1 MRYILLLL
9 SLSIGLHI
17 QAQTITSF
25 PADPAA
31 FLKELDNFMNATK
44 RDDAKVVTEKFMA
57 LNKAGKITPDMITKV
72 IENGNAMLA
81 SKLRAAPHFVDYLTA
96 VNLYAESGTTGDV
109 FGKWS
114 GILNDVIKLQ
124 RKGSSK
130 EFTQYID
137 FSVGLF
143 KENAFYFTKSKMWK
157 ASSKVYELGFA
168 NEKPFVKF
176 ANTDIM
182 GISSADTVFVFGTS
196 GTYYP
201 LDELW
206 EGDKGKVNWVKVGL
220 PADQVYAEL
229 KGYKIPMDKADY
241 TVDSVTFYNKTYFD
255 FGLQGSFKDRL
266 TAQKSMTG
274 FPNFVSYRK
283 DLPIKNLGPNIQYL
297 GGFAMEGSQIVGGG
311 DSLNKATLI
320 FTQDNGRKSVEVKSS
335 YIVIKTN
342 DELTANS
349 AEVSIFVGKDSIYHP
364 GLTIKYKMQKRELAF
379 YTGDDGVAASAF
391 YDSYHRHEFNAEAI
405 VWNLNEPNLQI
416 KMMSGAGKNPMA
428 VTSYDYFR
436 KGELEVYQGAM
447 DFNPISLI
455 KIYCDETNSR
465 DFYAESLAKRMNKS
479 YTTNTIIRLLYKLVE
494 DGFIYYDKI
503 TDVVTVKDKVFNYV
517 LSNADKIDHDVIKF
531 NSYSTKNNATLSLD
545 TFDMTVTGVSMIVL
559 SDSQDVRIFPGDS
572 IDLRLQKGQDM
583 AFSNIVMAGI
593 VDFVG
598 EGFFFEY
605 DSFKIDLTDLAA
617 ATINVPTGERDKD
630 GDGIFIPLRSKIEG
644 LTGYLNI
651 AQPNNKAGMKPA
663 ANYPIFTN
671 RKKSYVYYSQD
682 TIHYGAYTRDSFF
695 FELDPFQLDS
705 LISFNPYQTDLGGRL
720 YSHSIFPT
728 FDEKLKIQDDLSLGF
743 HRVTPAK
750 GFALYKGKGTYTD
763 SIMLSNTGL
772 RGKGKVDYLFTS
784 FNSQDILFF
793 PDSLDAITD
802 SFNMKKTTYKG
813 FTYPLVAGFD
823 NAIHWI
829 PYGDSMYIKMRTVPF
844 VMYEEGSS
852 LKGNLLLTDK
862 GLKGDGR
869 FEFKEAVLASTQFNF
884 QSESMSSDTMSM
896 QIKSIGD
903 DRVTF
908 NTPNVSGNVDFV
920 KRQGQFKANDLN
932 IPTDFSNN
940 YYKTE
945 INEFFWDMDKNILD
959 FKAPPGSEGATFVS
973 TKSDQDSLKFLGK
986 RGIFDMTSSIIEVTG
1001 VPEVRVADA
1010 SIIPD
1015 SGKVVIE
1022 PGGLLRKLTNAVV
1035 IADTANK
1042 SHRLY
1047 KADLIIES
1055 KKSYKGSGLYDYTYG
1070 KTKPQP
1076 IFFSNIQVKDETGKR
1091 KRVFLKTYADTDI
1104 PDTTGFMLNDGFAF
1118 KGKAKLEAE
1127 LKNLMFDGFGKLTL
1141 LDPRLGEQYWFTFV
1155 DSIDPNNAIIHYDKV
1170 YSDKQDTLTVG
1181 IYYDPLDTVSFYPT
1195 LMQPMH
1201 NPNDF
1206 PTLQVKGVAKYDDLV
1221 KIYRFG
1227 NEERLDN
1234 KSAFGTTLTYDT
1246 KNQLVKGEGKMNF
1259 PLNFNPLKLITSG
1272 NVVHR
1277 IDSNK
1282 FEFTTT
1288 IGLDLIMDKALLEMF
1303 ARDVIAFS
1311 FDKPNA
1317 DYSADFFENSLS
1329 NLMDKN
1335 KAKKTIDDMRKTGV
1349 FEKPKELNT
1358 SLVISNVK
1366 LIYDEYY
1373 QIFRSEGPITV
1384 SYIGEAGVH
1393 KQLTGYIEFGMR
1405 QNNDFFNIY
1414 FESTFDDWYFL
1425 TYNNKTLQIASS
1437 KEDFN
1442 KLLAVIPAE
1451 KRQVKQP
1458 NNSFYFY
1465 TISNFGAMQ
1474 AFIDRMNKIASGV
1487 RVDLDLFPSD
1497 EEMLEDELDEL
1508 RRQLLEEELM
1518 NVPDD
1523 EEPIYEEEGDAP
1535 NYVDPRPKD
1544 NTPPPADLEEP
1555 SDEEEPK
1562 GEDPSDVE
1570 PTDEEPVTPDPK
1582 KDKKK
1587 KSKEEAPEEGTEP
1600 DGEGAGTEAEPAKEE
1615 NTVPAE
1621 ILEWEQNQGKKKK
1634 KKDE

>member
-1 MRYILLLL
+1 MRYLLLLL
-9 SLSIGLHI
+9 SLSLGLSS

-31 FLKELDNFMNATK
+31 FIKELDNFMNATK
-44 RDDAKVVTEKFMA
+44 RDDAKAVTSQFLA
-57 LNKAGKITPDMITKV
+57 LHKAGKISPDMMAKV

-81 SKLRAAPHFVDYLTA
+81 HKLRAAPHFVDYLTA
-96 VNLYAESGTTGDV
+96 VNTYAESGTAGDV
-109 FGKWS
+109 FSKWS
-114 GILNDVIKLQ
+114 GILNEVIKIQ

-130 EFTQYID
+130 EFGQYID
-137 FSVGLF
+137 FSIGLF
-143 KENAFYFTKSKMWK
+143 KENAFYLTKSKKWK
-157 ASSKVYELGFA
+157 ATSKSYELGFA
-168 NEKPFVKF
+168 NERPFIKF
-176 ANTDIM
+176 ASTDIL
-182 GISSADTVFVFGTS
+182 GISSADTVFVFATS

-201 LDELW
+201 LDEIW
-206 EGDKGKVNWVKVGL
+206 EGNKGKVNWEKVGL

-229 KGYKIPMDKADY
+229 KSYSIPMNKADY
-241 TVDSVTFYNKTYFD
+241 TVDSVTFYNKAYFD
-255 FGLQGSFKDRL
+255 FALQGAFKDRL

-274 FPNFVSYRK
+274 FPNFISYRK

-311 DSLNKATLI
+311 DSINKAKLI
-320 FTQDNGRKSVEVKSS
+320 FSQDNGRKAVEVKSS

-342 DELTANS
+342 DELTANN
-349 AEVSIFVGKDSIYHP
+349 AEVSIFVGKDSVYHP
-364 GLTIKYKMQKRELAF
+364 GLTIKYKMGKRELAF
-379 YTGDDGVAASAF
+379 YTGKDGVSASAF

-405 VWNLNEPNLQI
+405 LWNLDEPHLQI
-416 KMMSGAGKNPMA
+416 KMMSGAGKNPMV

-455 KIYCDETNSR
+455 KIYCDEINSR

-479 YTTNTIIRLLYKLVE
+479 YTENTIIRLLYKLVE
-494 DGFIYYDKI
+494 DGFIYYDKP
-503 TDVVTVKDKVFNYV
+503 TGVVTVKDKVFNYV

-531 NSYSTKNNATLSLD
+531 HSYATKNNATLSLD

-559 SDSQDVRIFPGDS
+559 SDSQDVRIFPGDTTD
-572 IDLRLQKGQDM
+572 IRLRKGQDI
-583 AFSNIVMAGI
+583 AFSNIVIAGI

-598 EGFFFEY
+598 EGFYFDY

-630 GDGIFIPLRSKIEG
+630 GDAIFVPLRSKIEG

-651 AQPNNKAGMKPA
+651 SQPDNKSGKKPA
-663 ANYPIFTN
+663 TNYPIFTN

-682 TIHYGAYTRDSFF
+682 SIHGGAYIRSGFF

-705 LISFNPYQTDLGGRL
+705 LITFNPYQSDLGGRL
-720 YSHSIFPT
+720 YSANIFPT
-728 FDEKLKIQDDLSLGF
+728 FDEQLKIQEDLSLGF
-743 HRVTPAK
+743 QRVTPAK
-750 GFALYKGKGTYTD
+750 GFELYKGKGTYTD

-813 FTYPLVAGFD
+813 FTYPMVQGFD
-823 NAIHWI
+823 NAIHWL
-829 PYGDSMYIKMRTVPF
+829 PYGDSMYIKMQTVPF
-844 VMYEEGSS
+844 TMYEDGSN
-852 LKGNLLLTDK
+852 LKGNLLLTAT

-884 QSESMSSDTMSM
+884 QSESMSSDTMGM
-896 QIKSIGD
+896 QIKSIGE

-920 KRQGQFKANDLN
+920 KRQGQFKANDEN

-940 YYKTE
+940 FYKTE

-986 RGIFDMTSSIIEVTG
+986 RGIFDMTSSIIEVTD

-1047 KADLIIES
+1047 NADLIIES
-1055 KKSYKGSGLYDYTYG
+1055 KKSYKGSGLYDYVYG

-1104 PDTTGFMLNDGFAF
+1104 PDTTHFQLNDGFGF

-1141 LDPRLGEQYWFTFV
+1141 LDPRLGEQYWFTML
-1155 DSIDPNNAIIHYDKV
+1155 DSIDPNKAVIHYDKV
-1170 YSDKQDTLTVG
+1170 YSDKQDTLVVG
-1181 IYYDPLDTVSFYPT
+1181 LFYDPLDTVSFYAN
-1195 LMQPMH
+1195 LMQPLH

-1206 PTLQVKGVAKYDDLV
+1206 PTLSVKGIAKYDDLL
-1221 KIYRFG
+1221 KTYSFG
-1227 NEERLDN
+1227 NEERLN
-1234 KSAFGTTLTYDT
+1234 TANPYGSTLIYDT
-1246 KNQLVKGEGKMNF
+1246 KNQVVKAEGKMNF
-1259 PLNFNPLKLITSG
+1259 PLNLKPLKLITSG

-1277 IDSNK
+1277 LDSNK

-1288 IGLDLIMDKALLEMF
+1288 LGLDLIMDKALLEMF
-1303 ARDVIAFS
+1303 ARDVVAFS

-1317 DYSADFFENSLS
+1317 DYSSNFFENSLS
-1329 NLMDKN
+1329 NLMEKN
-1335 KAKKTIDDMRKTGV
+1335 KAKKTIDEMRKTGI

-1358 SLVISNVK
+1358 ALVISEVT

-1373 QIFRSEGPITV
+1373 QIFRSSGPITV
-1384 SYIGEAGVH
+1384 SFIGEAGVH
-1393 KQLTGYIEFGMR
+1393 KKLTGYLEFGMR
-1405 QNNDFFNIY
+1405 QNNDFFNFYI
-1414 FESTFDDWYFL
+1414 ESTFDDWYYI
-1425 TYNNKTLQIASS
+1425 TYANKTLQIASS

-1442 KLLAVIPAE
+1442 KLMASIPVE

-1458 NNSFYFY
+1458 NNDFYFY

-1474 AFIDRMNKIASGV
+1474 SFLDRMNKIARGE

-1497 EEMLEDELDEL
+1497 EEMLEDELNEL
-1508 RRQLLEEELM
+1508 RLQLLEEEMLLR
-1518 NVPDD
+1518 D
-1523 EEPIYEEEGDAP
+1523 ERRLLEEEEEFDGP
-1535 NYVDPRPKD
+1535 TYVDPRPKD
-1544 NTPPPADLEEP
+1544 KTPPPPTEDDP
-1555 SDEEEPK
+1555 NK
-1562 GEDPSDVE
+1562 GS
-1570 PTDEEPVTPDPK
+1570 
-1582 KDKKK
+1582 KKK
-1587 KSKEEAPEEGTEP
+1587 KATDNNGDEENMDEVTEPEPKKEEKSTIPSE
-1600 DGEGAGTEAEPAKEE
+1600 
-1615 NTVPAE
+1615 V
-1621 ILEWEQNQGKKKK
+1621 LEWEQNQGGKKKK
-1634 KKDE
+1634 KSKDE